1 MCNEHPHL
9 QNMSYMTEREARRF
23 FAEAVLAVEYIH
35 EFGIVHRDLKPDN
48 LIISRDGHV
57 KLTDF
62 GLSKIGLM
70 NRTTL
75 LEDTR
80 QDSTVLFPLFSRGA
94 HAAMIF
100 PGFSS

>member
-1 MCNEHPHL
+1 
-9 QNMSYMTEREARRF
+9 MSYMTEREARRF

-75 LEDTR
+75 LEDPQ
-80 QDSTVLFPLFSRGA
+80 QDSTVLLTVLWLFFEA
-94 HAAMIF
+94 
-100 PGFSS
+100 